1 MSEDL
6 KKSHGD
12 KCEHPHRHHHHYQHH
27 NGGDIDVGQ
36 EGFDPAN
43 QALAE
48 ALRISFI
55 ILKLVI
61 VCVVAGFIYSGMFKV
76 KQNERAVV
84 LRFGKVEGYGSSK
97 AILNPG
103 WHWAWPYP
111 IEEVIKVPAA
121 GVERQLNIDSF
132 WYYRTE
138 IEKATNQ
145 VGMGGKTLQFV
156 RDGYSLTASRSVT
169 DMGGETEA
177 GSIDYNLAHSRWA
190 LLYSIVDPVSVLE
203 KVWDGK
209 ESGWGKVET
218 LLSNALADAVIV
230 CSGNRD
236 INWMIWEK
244 PQQFGDEVQEELLNR
259 LSELGM
265 GIAVKVNLVE
275 ITTPRQVKDA
285 FDQANSAELEA
296 GKLKKDAGA
305 KAEEILNNAR
315 AEADNL
321 KANAEVYR
329 SSVVNS
335 AKADAKYLDEVL
347 AKINLAVDERVARG
361 QANYEA
367 ERKKAFDELLAV
379 TVDQLYQ
386 EALREVISQSDEVI
400 VPSVSDNA
408 ETEWRIYL
416 SRDATLKPEKKGSE

>member
-12 KCEHPHRHHHHYQHH
+12 KCEHPHHHHNH
-27 NGGDIDVGQ
+27 GGDIDVGQ

-61 VCVVAGFIYSGMFKV
+61 VCVIAGFIYSGMFKV

-84 LRFGKVEGYGSSK
+84 LRFGKVEGTGSK

-138 IEKATNQ
+138 VEKATNQ
-145 VGMGGKTLQFV
+145 VGQGGNTLQFV

-190 LLYSIVDPVSVLE
+190 LLYNVVDPVSFLE
-203 KVWDGK
+203 KAWDGR
-209 ESGWGKVET
+209 EYGWGNVET
-218 LLSNALADAVIV
+218 LLGNALADAVIV

-236 INWMIWEK
+236 INWMIWER
-244 PQQFGDEVQEELLNR
+244 PQQFEDEVQEELLGR
-259 LSELGM
+259 ISKLDM
-265 GIAVKVNLVE
+265 GIAVKVNLAE
-275 ITTPRQVKDA
+275 ITTPRQVKEA
-285 FDQANSAELEA
+285 FDMANSAELEA

-305 KAEEILNNAR
+305 KAEEIMNNAR

-361 QANYEA
+361 QVNYEA
-367 ERKKAFDELLAV
+367 ERKKVFDELLAV

-386 EALREVISQSDEVI
+386 ETLREVISQADEVI
-400 VPSVSDNA
+400 VPSVSDDA

-416 SRDATLKPEKKGSE
+416 SRDATLKTDKKSSE

>member
-1 MSEDL
+1 MSEEL
-6 KKSHGD
+6 KKLHGD
-12 KCEHPHRHHHHYQHH
+12 KCEHPHHQHH
-27 NGGDIDVGQ
+27 DHGGDIDVGQ

-61 VCVVAGFIYSGMFKV
+61 VCVIAGFIYSGMFKV

-84 LRFGKVEGYGSSK
+84 LRFGKVEGLGSK

-138 IEKATNQ
+138 VEKATNQ
-145 VGMGGKTLQFV
+145 VGWAGKTLQFV

-169 DMGGETEA
+169 DMGGESEV

-190 LLYSIVDPVSVLE
+190 LLYNVVDPVLLLE
-203 KVWDGK
+203 NVWDGK
-209 ESGWGKVET
+209 ESGWGNVEI
-218 LLSNALADAVIV
+218 LLSDALADAVIV

-236 INWMIWEK
+236 INWMIWER
-244 PQQFGDEVQEELLNR
+244 PQQFEDEVQEELLGRINK
-259 LSELGM
+259 LDM
-265 GIAVKVNLVE
+265 GIAVKVNLAE

-285 FDQANSAELEA
+285 FDSANSAELEA
-296 GKLKKDAGA
+296 EKLKKDAGA
-305 KAEEILNNAR
+305 KAEEIINNAR

-347 AKINLAVDERVARG
+347 GKINLAVDERVARG

-386 EALREVISQSDEVI
+386 ETLRAVISQADEVI

-408 ETEWRIYL
+408 ETEWRVYL
-416 SRDATLKPEKKGSE
+416 SRDATLKAQEGSEQ